1 MNKNK
6 SLIIIVILAIIV
18 AGVSFFAIHQM
29 QQNKEMSELF
39 AIEKMEME
47 NEYSTFATQYDELQI
62 QINNDSL
69 REKLESEKLKTQRL
83 LEELRQVKTSNA
95 AEIMRLKKEL
105 KTVRAVLR
113 SYVMQIDSLNKIN
126 AALQEENKEVKSKYS
141 AATRQISNLSKEK
154 ESLNE
159 KVTLASQ
166 LDATNIVTEPLNKR
180 NREARKAKDV
190 KKLAVSFAR
199 SFSDLTDEQ
208 LKDNWKED
216 YPEKINK
223 IKTAIAETSGE
234 YLTYNGEIVNAMFF
248 STSVG
253 ATENSEEVFVSALPY
268 LRSVDSTWDKESPV
282 YIDTYTFTLEDFYKK
297 LNLPYNQTL
306 KIEVTEKT
314 STGRTKTI
322 KINGEEMKGRDLA
335 TKLSLRSNYFDIV
348 QNQNNITIT
357 TKGFGHGV
365 GMSQYGANG
374 MAKEG
379 YKYDQIL
386 KHYYKNTEIKK
397 N

>member
-1 MNKNK
+1 MKK
-6 SLIIIVILAIIV
+6 LILVTLLVIIIPFLFVNIFVKTDEIKFKYITNNTIRVKDEQTNIIKEIPFEEYIKGVV
-18 AGVSFFAIHQM
+18 AG
-29 QQNKEMSELF
+29 EMPATFELE
-39 AIEKMEME
+39 A
-47 NEYSTFATQYDELQI
+47 
-62 QINNDSL
+62 
-69 REKLESEKLKTQRL
+69 LKAQ
-83 LEELRQVKTSNA
+83 
-95 AEIMRLKKEL
+95 
-105 KTVRAVLR
+105 AVASR
-113 SYVMQIDSLNKIN
+113 SYAMYQM
-126 AALQEENKEVKSKYS
+126 
-141 AATRQISNLSKEK
+141 AATK
-154 ESLNE
+154 
-159 KVTLASQ
+159 
-166 LDATNIVTEPLNKR
+166 D
-180 NREARKAKDV
+180 KAYDV
-190 KKLAVSFAR
+190 VNTTANQVY
-199 SFSDLTDEQ
+199 LTDEQ

-297 LNLPYNQTL
+297 LNLPFKQTL

-314 STGRTKTI
+314 STGRTKAL
-322 KINGEEMKGRDLA
+322 KINDQEMKGRDVA

>member
-1 MNKNK
+1 MKK
-6 SLIIIVILAIIV
+6 LILVTLLVIIIPFLFVNIFVKTDEIKFKYITNNTIRVKDEQTNIIKEIPFEEYIKGVV
-18 AGVSFFAIHQM
+18 AG
-29 QQNKEMSELF
+29 EMPVTFELE
-39 AIEKMEME
+39 A
-47 NEYSTFATQYDELQI
+47 
-62 QINNDSL
+62 
-69 REKLESEKLKTQRL
+69 LKAQ
-83 LEELRQVKTSNA
+83 
-95 AEIMRLKKEL
+95 
-105 KTVRAVLR
+105 AVASR
-113 SYVMQIDSLNKIN
+113 SYAMYQMT
-126 AALQEENKEVKSKYS
+126 
-141 AATRQISNLSKEK
+141 ATK
-154 ESLNE
+154 
-159 KVTLASQ
+159 
-166 LDATNIVTEPLNKR
+166 D
-180 NREARKAKDV
+180 KAYDV
-190 KKLAVSFAR
+190 VNTTANQVY
-199 SFSDLTDEQ
+199 LTDEQ

-297 LNLPYNQTL
+297 LNLPFKQTL

-314 STGRTKTI
+314 STGRTKAL
-322 KINGEEMKGRDLA
+322 KINDQEMKGRDVA

>member
-1 MNKNK
+1 MPVTFELEALK
-6 SLIIIVILAIIV
+6 AQAV
-18 AGVSFFAIHQM
+18 AS
-29 QQNKEMSELF
+29 
-39 AIEKMEME
+39 
-47 NEYSTFATQYDELQI
+47 
-62 QINNDSL
+62 
-69 REKLESEKLKTQRL
+69 
-83 LEELRQVKTSNA
+83 
-95 AEIMRLKKEL
+95 
-105 KTVRAVLR
+105 R
-113 SYVMQIDSLNKIN
+113 SYAMYQMT
-126 AALQEENKEVKSKYS
+126 
-141 AATRQISNLSKEK
+141 ATK
-154 ESLNE
+154 
-159 KVTLASQ
+159 
-166 LDATNIVTEPLNKR
+166 D
-180 NREARKAKDV
+180 KAYDV
-190 KKLAVSFAR
+190 VNTTANQVY
-199 SFSDLTDEQ
+199 LTDEQ

>member
-1 MNKNK
+1 MKK
-6 SLIIIVILAIIV
+6 LILVTLLVIIIPFLFVNIFVKTDEIKFKYITNNTIRVKDEQTNIIKEIPFEEYIKGVV
-18 AGVSFFAIHQM
+18 AG
-29 QQNKEMSELF
+29 EMPATFELE
-39 AIEKMEME
+39 A
-47 NEYSTFATQYDELQI
+47 
-62 QINNDSL
+62 
-69 REKLESEKLKTQRL
+69 LKAQ
-83 LEELRQVKTSNA
+83 
-95 AEIMRLKKEL
+95 
-105 KTVRAVLR
+105 AVASR
-113 SYVMQIDSLNKIN
+113 SYAMYQM
-126 AALQEENKEVKSKYS
+126 
-141 AATRQISNLSKEK
+141 AATK
-154 ESLNE
+154 
-159 KVTLASQ
+159 
-166 LDATNIVTEPLNKR
+166 D
-180 NREARKAKDV
+180 KAYDV
-190 KKLAVSFAR
+190 VNTTANQVY
-199 SFSDLTDEQ
+199 LTDEQ
-208 LKDNWKED
+208 LKNNWKED
-216 YPEKINK
+216 YPKKINK
-223 IKTAIAETSGE
+223 IKTAIAKTSGE

-297 LNLPYNQTL
+297 LNLPFNQTL

-322 KINGEEMKGRDLA
+322 KINGEEMKGRDVA

-386 KHYYKNTEIKK
+386 KHYYQNTEIKK